1 MIKQR
6 DSWANPYSLHTR
18 QDGIQ
23 AGRRTWRDLQQPPES
38 LDVSAG
44 LVNALILGLAVW
56 GLIAVAALLMWEAL
70 L

>member
-1 MIKQR
+1 MIRNR
-6 DSWANPYSLHTR
+6 DVYVNPYRGTG
-18 QDGIQ
+18 QDGIRT
-23 AGRRTWRDLQQPPES
+23 GRRTWRDLQQPPES